1 MSEELNDS
9 GLVYTLQHLSNVSTD
24 KFGRP
29 PSNLNLSESLVF
41 SPHMHA
47 VFHSYVSKDM
57 VTLPIVAKHASLYRV
72 EFIDSAEEEH
82 YYLATL
88 YYGREA
94 RRHQINQAI
103 DQVMAIL
110 TLRLA

>member
-1 MSEELNDS
+1 MREA
-9 GLVYTLQHLSNVSTD
+9 
-24 KFGRP
+24 
-29 PSNLNLSESLVF
+29 SNLSLSESLVF

-47 VFHSYVSKDM
+47 VFHSHVSKDM
-57 VTLPIVAKHASLYRV
+57 VMLPIRETRPALYRV
-72 EFIDSAEEEH
+72 EFTDSAEGMQ

-94 RRHQINQAI
+94 TQKQVNEAV
-103 DQVMAIL
+103 DKVMAIL

>member
-1 MSEELNDS
+1 MREA
-9 GLVYTLQHLSNVSTD
+9 
-24 KFGRP
+24 
-29 PSNLNLSESLVF
+29 SNLGLAESLIF

-47 VFHSYVSKDM
+47 VFHGYVTKDM
-57 VTLPIVAKHASLYRV
+57 VTLPIRETRPALYRV
-72 EFIDSAEEEH
+72 EFTDSAGGIEGMQ

-94 RRHQINQAI
+94 TQKQVNEAV
-103 DQVMAIL
+103 DKVMAIL